1 MLGGRG
7 PSGGLVKADSACE
20 KNRRMSSAARSGRP
34 DRAFLRGRLGRGLL
48 ALIALSFLLFGVWP
62 ANADEPAASGSA
74 QNLLA
79 GKKPIRANVHRRLDA
94 LTDGRRGREG
104 DPWKSQLM
112 TPFDGRESE
121 VVYDL
126 GADVPIVAA
135 WLQGDNNDTYELEI
149 SSDGNKFSPLWSVPA
164 QRNGGL
170 RIRSTTSLEG
180 HGRYLKLHP
189 RSGDGFFGVTELQA
203 FSQVPPEMPPP
214 GGREVR
220 GGSVDGHMR
229 DATTLL
235 GLALL
240 APLLLVHRRS
250 KPGWIATALGLA
262 ALGLWYFGRAYLNV
276 LPIETREVSLVR
288 GVLGAVAAFAVA
300 REVFAPRRY
309 PAHRPIIIG
318 TLALTGVL
326 GVLAFYNLGQPQFY
340 SRGHDEW
347 TFSHYL
353 DLRQYYT
360 TSKYFDELGYRGIY
374 EADVASYLEDNPG
387 RAQQI
392 QNIPMR
398 DLHSLKMSTPA
409 AQAERIAAIK
419 KNFTPERWEQLKEDN
434 RWFRSAMGD
443 AHWLEML
450 CDYGGNATPVWIAIA
465 HFLFKAVAPSNL
477 GFTLLGMLDLAL
489 LTGMFFAIWRCYGL
503 RTMLVTMTVFGA
515 NDFIMYGTNWGG
527 ATLRHDWLAY
537 IGFAACALRREKYA
551 LGGALLALSTMIRV
565 FPALALVGVALPA
578 ILRVGEQVAKERRL
592 PKLKELMER
601 ERATL
606 HVVLGAA
613 AAVVVSFGLSAAVL
627 SPASWPECLHK
638 VSQLSADPHP
648 ASIALR
654 SLIGGSEGNQASVIN
669 ARQPLFIFAI
679 AFYVG
684 GVVMAARRRRLDQ
697 CALLGMILVPVLL
710 YPANYYIHF
719 VFLLPLLATER
730 PAEGVAGATL
740 SRLDAGIWLLLLLM
754 CAVQYFTVPIPDLGL
769 HFALET
775 VVLFCMLTILLGLL
789 VYEDA
794 AAWFAV
800 EPAAES

>member
-1 MLGGRG
+1 
-7 PSGGLVKADSACE
+7 
-20 KNRRMSSAARSGRP
+20 MSSTPVSPRRDAASPRGWFR
-34 DRAFLRGRLGRGLL
+34 RALL
-48 ALIALSFLLFGVWP
+48 ALIALSFLLVGIWP
-62 ANADEPAASGSA
+62 ALAQQPAPTSEPR
-74 QNLLA
+74 NLLA
-79 GKKPIRANVHRRLDA
+79 GKQPMSSSVHRRLDA

-112 TPFDGRESE
+112 TPFDGRSSE

-149 SSDGNKFSPLWSVPA
+149 SKDGKNFTPLWSVPVS
-164 QRNGGL
+164 RNGGL
-170 RIRSTTSLEG
+170 RVRTATNLTG
-180 HGRYLKLHP
+180 HGRYLRLHP
-189 RSGDGFFGVTELQA
+189 HTGDGFFGVTELQV
-203 FSQVPPEMPPP
+203 FSEVPPVMPTP
-214 GGREVR
+214 GGRELR

-235 GLALL
+235 GVALL

-250 KPGWIATALGLA
+250 KPGWIVMALGIA
-262 ALGLWYFGRAYLNV
+262 AVGLWYFARAFLNV
-276 LPIETREVSLVR
+276 LPVETREVALVR
-288 GVLGAVAAFAVA
+288 GVVGAIAALAVA

-309 PAHRPIIIG
+309 PAHRPIVIG

-326 GVLAFYNLGQPQFY
+326 GVLCFYNLAQPQFY
-340 SRGHDEW
+340 SRGTDEW

-387 RAQQI
+387 REAQI

-398 DLHSLKMSTPA
+398 DLHSLQMSTPA
-409 AQAERIAAIK
+409 AQMERIKAIK
-419 KNFTPERWEQLKEDN
+419 QNFSPERWEQLKQDN
-434 RWFRSAMGD
+434 RWFRTAMGD
-443 AHWLEML
+443 PHWLDML
-450 CDYGGNATPVWIAIA
+450 VDFGGNATPVWIGITHLLFEAIS
-465 HFLFKAVAPSNL
+465 PSNL

-489 LTGMFFAIWRCYGL
+489 MIGMFFAVWRCYGL

-537 IGFAACALRREKYA
+537 IGFGACALRREKYA

-565 FPALALVGVALPA
+565 FPALALIGVALPA
-578 ILRVGEQVAKERRL
+578 LLRVGEQIAKDRRL
-592 PKLKELMER
+592 PKWKELLER
-601 ERATL
+601 ERPTAQ
-606 HVVLGAA
+606 VVLGATV
-613 AAVVVSFGLSAAVL
+613 AVIVTFTFSAVVL
-627 SPASWPECLHK
+627 SPAAWPECLHK
-638 VSQLSADPHP
+638 ISQLSADAHP

-654 SLIGGSEGNQASVIN
+654 SLIAGGEGNQGSILR
-669 ARQPLFIFAI
+669 ARQPLFILAI
-679 AFYVG
+679 VFYVVM
-684 GVVMAARRRRLDQ
+684 VVLAARKRRLDQ

-730 PAEGVAGATL
+730 APEGPTGATL
-740 SRLDAGIWLLLLLM
+740 SRLDAGIWLLLGLM
-754 CAVQYFTVPIPDLGL
+754 CAVQYFTVPVPDLAL
-769 HFALET
+769 HFYMET
-775 VVLFCMLTILLGLL
+775 VVLFAMLTILLGLL
-789 VYEDA
+789 VYEEA
-794 AAWFAV
+794 ARFW
-800 EPAAES
+800 AAEA